1 MLTITFIPFF
11 YVEGWRNLLKK
22 NCCVKVTVD
31 FRTLL
36 ICAEGARLL
45 ENAIAFSSC
54 VGRFEDVNQCPAGG
68 RDRGDPAGAL
78 ASRRLPEPPAE
89 SEAPRNRQRQPV
101 PAVII
106 RRSIP

>member
-1 MLTITFIPFF
+1 MAVLNITIA
-11 YVEGWRNLLKK
+11 
-22 NCCVKVTVD
+22 

-78 ASRRLPEPPAE
+78 APRRLPEPPAE
-89 SEAPRNRQRQPV
+89 SEAQGAQINSQVYTAKKQNRVGSDHYDQ
-101 PAVII
+101 
-106 RRSIP
+106 